1 MFGFLWRIG
10 ERMQKQT
17 YKEGKSKM
25 KSKNKKWAK
34 MLMIFIA
41 IAIVA
46 SLVCFFAPTTP
57 EGATRLALLMHGF
70 VREAA
75 TAKLER
81 QSWTNE
87 GEIVLFVDPPP
98 HASDTD
104 TRMFQWNAKKHGI
117 FYVSNYGVA

>member
-1 MFGFLWRIG
+1 MAHRREDAKASAW
-10 ERMQKQT
+10 
-17 YKEGKSKM
+17 EGKTNM

-46 SLVCFFAPTTP
+46 GLVCFFAPVTP
-57 EGATRLALLMHGF
+57 EGATRSALFAQLYI
-70 VREAA
+70 VEAF

-81 QSWTNE
+81 QSWSHE

-104 TRMFQWNAKKHGI
+104 TQMFQWNAKKHGI
-117 FYVSNYGVA
+117 FYVSKYGVA